1 MFLICGL
8 GNPGVSYK
16 NTRHN
21 VGFHLAD
28 SIITHFNLDKIKED
42 KILACAAV
50 RLTINRASLIS
61 SRRFPLYIKNLLSFF
76 FIFK

>member
-21 VGFHLAD
+21 IGFHLVD
-28 SIITHFNLDKIKED
+28 NVISHLNLNKIKED
-42 KILACAAV
+42 EIKELYSGLINNQKIFVL
-50 RLTINRASLIS
+50 
-61 SRRFPLYIKNLLSFF
+61 K
-76 FIFK
+76 IFYGLQKLFV